1 MRGLALL
8 LAVRPAAAAGAGGG
22 ALVLVTVDDAILP
35 LRLSLDR
42 VEADAASAVT
52 KFGLDTR
59 GVGACA
65 TGDAACVAAA
75 LVREARTP
83 ARAEACSL
91 DARGTVAADRRRVD
105 VALAVARGGGA
116 NASAPW
122 AGRLF
127 VDYGVGGDAF
137 AGWVDVSAA
146 EGGVVS
152 LWLAGRGA
160 RDPGALA
167 ATFAGVADC
176 DGATWLHAAL
186 ALDLPGDAD
195 GAPPGDADEIVGE
208 RMHGAVVV
216 ARHPALDGGRDTPVR
231 LRLPATRGDVYRE
244 ALAAVDRFGL
254 ASLAAGGCAAADRA
268 CFARRLLAEAERPIE
283 APRCRLH
290 FDRPRENEVLVL
302 GHIDMELSV
311 EVEADGGWSRAGRFA
326 GRLFLDAWPSDPGT
340 ALFTMPPLRQWLD
353 LEPEHESYVSVKLA
367 PPRRRPGGGGA
378 TAPRV
383 SGTVDV
389 NVVAYGSVAGFCEP
403 TYLHGTTRV
412 TYRPFHEPSP
422 PAPVLD
428 RAALAARPD
437 ARAALGLTCAYAS
450 ILYDTSEDTGYAH
463 GLLALRR
470 SLVEAGA
477 ADPLYALLGDGVDA
491 RTRAALRATGVRP
504 VNVSR
509 AAPGEESS
517 ALPALGLGQ
526 WAKLQLWKLPA
537 DRVLYLDADVVVLRN
552 VDELFAALERRG
564 GPPAPLA
571 AVDDYFSGGV
581 LFLAP
586 NAAEETAFADTLA
599 QDSGRY
605 VYGEQD
611 FLNVHFGGAHA
622 RLSSEYKCLAKD
634 VPENRSALASICA
647 VLEFSSCPTRW
658 GGAWKPWHGMA
669 MLADP
674 DFKICTFRPTGDFEN
689 LVDVWR
695 GFHERALADLAARG
709 LPPLPDPEPYS
720 HAA

>member
-1 MRGLALL
+1 MRGPMRGLALL
-8 LAVRPAAAAGAGGG
+8 LAVRAAAAAGAGGG

-52 KFGLDTR
+52 KFGLDAR

-65 TGDAACVAAA
+65 TGDAA
-75 LVREARTP
+75 
-83 ARAEACSL
+83 
-91 DARGTVAADRRRVD
+91 GTVAAGRRSVG
-105 VALAVARGGGA
+105 VALAVARAGGA

-137 AGWVDVSAA
+137 AGWVDVSA
-146 EGGVVS
+146 
-152 LWLAGRGA
+152 GR
-160 RDPGALA
+160 R
-167 ATFAGVADC
+167 
-176 DGATWLHAAL
+176 
-186 ALDLPGDAD
+186 
-195 GAPPGDADEIVGE
+195 
-208 RMHGAVVV
+208 R
-216 ARHPALDGGRDTPVR
+216 RGRDTPVR

-254 ASLAAGGCAAADRA
+254 ASVAAGGCAAADRA

-290 FDRPRENEVLVL
+290 FDRPRDGEVLVL

-311 EVEADGGWSRAGRFA
+311 EVEADGAWSRAGRFA

-353 LEPEHESYVSVKLA
+353 LEPEHESYFSVKLA
-367 PPRRRPGGGGA
+367 PPRRRPGGGGT

-437 ARAALGLTCAYAS
+437 PRAELGLTCAYAT

-622 RLSSEYKCLAKD
+622 RLGSEYKCLAKD

>member
-1 MRGLALL
+1 MRGPMRGLALL
-8 LAVRPAAAAGAGGG
+8 LAVRAAAAAGAGGG

-35 LRLSLDR
+35 LRL
-42 VEADAASAVT
+42 
-52 KFGLDTR
+52 R
-59 GVGACA
+59 G
-65 TGDAACVAAA
+65 
-75 LVREARTP
+75 RPRARW
-83 ARAEACSL
+83 RAPST
-91 DARGTVAADRRRVD
+91 RGTVAADRRRVD
-105 VALAVARGGGA
+105 VALAVARAGGA

-152 LWLAGRGA
+152 LWLPGRGA

-195 GAPPGDADEIVGE
+195 GAPPGDAREVVGQN
-208 RMHGAVVV
+208 MHGAVVV
-216 ARHPALDGGRDTPVR
+216 ARHPNLEGGRDTPVR

-254 ASLAAGGCAAADRA
+254 ASVAAGGCAAADRA

-290 FDRPRENEVLVL
+290 FDRPRDGEVLVL

-311 EVEADGGWSRAGRFA
+311 EVEADGAWSRGRFA

-353 LEPEHESYVSVKLA
+353 LEPEHESYFSVKLA
-367 PPRRRPGGGGA
+367 PPRRRPGGGGT

-437 ARAALGLTCAYAS
+437 PRAELGLTCAYAT

-477 ADPLYALLGDGVDA
+477 ADPLYGLLGDGVDA

-552 VDELFAALERRG
+552 IDELFAALERRG

-611 FLNVHFGGAHA
+611 F
-622 RLSSEYKCLAKD
+622 
-634 VPENRSALASICA
+634 
-647 VLEFSSCPTRW
+647 
-658 GGAWKPWHGMA
+658 
-669 MLADP
+669 
-674 DFKICTFRPTGDFEN
+674 
-689 LVDVWR
+689 
-695 GFHERALADLAARG
+695 
-709 LPPLPDPEPYS
+709 
-720 HAA
+720 

>member
-1 MRGLALL
+1 MRGPMRGLALL
-8 LAVRPAAAAGAGGG
+8 LA
-22 ALVLVTVDDAILP
+22 
-35 LRLSLDR
+35 
-42 VEADAASAVT
+42 ADAASAVT
-52 KFGLDTR
+52 KFGLDAR

-83 ARAEACSL
+83 ARAVACSS
-91 DARGTVAADRRRVD
+91 ARGTVAADRRRVD
-105 VALAVARGGGA
+105 VALAVARAGGA

-152 LWLAGRGA
+152 LWLPAAARGTRA
-160 RDPGALA
+160 RSPRPSRASPT
-167 ATFAGVADC
+167 ATAPRGSTRPSRSTC
-176 DGATWLHAAL
+176 PATPTA
-186 ALDLPGDAD
+186 PGDAR
-195 GAPPGDADEIVGE
+195 EVVGQN
-208 RMHGAVVV
+208 MHGAVVV
-216 ARHPALDGGRDTPVR
+216 ARHPNLEGGRDTPVR

-254 ASLAAGGCAAADRA
+254 ASVAAGGCAAADRA
-268 CFARRLLAEAERPIE
+268 CIARRLLAEAERPIE

-290 FDRPRENEVLVL
+290 FDRPRDGEVLVL

-311 EVEADGGWSRAGRFA
+311 EVEADGAWSRAGRFA

-353 LEPEHESYVSVKLA
+353 LEPEHESYFSVKLA
-367 PPRRRPGGGGA
+367 PPRRRPGGGGT

-428 RAALAARPD
+428 RAALAAGPD
-437 ARAALGLTCAYAS
+437 PRAELGLTCAYAT

-537 DRVLYLDADVVVLRN
+537 DRVLYLARASSSCATSTA
-552 VDELFAALERRG
+552 FAALERRG

-581 LFLAP
+581 LFLAL

-622 RLSSEYKCLAKD
+622 RLGSEYKCLAKD

-720 HAA
+720 HAAQHYSLRGTT

>member
-1 MRGLALL
+1 MRGPMRGLALL
-8 LAVRPAAAAGAGGG
+8 LAVRAAAAAGAGGG

-52 KFGLDTR
+52 KFGLDAR

-83 ARAEACSL
+83 ARAVACSST
-91 DARGTVAADRRRVD
+91 RGTAAPTGAAD
-105 VALAVARGGGA
+105 VALAVARAGGA

-146 EGGVVS
+146 EGGV
-152 LWLAGRGA
+152 
-160 RDPGALA
+160 
-167 ATFAGVADC
+167 
-176 DGATWLHAAL
+176 
-186 ALDLPGDAD
+186 
-195 GAPPGDADEIVGE
+195 
-208 RMHGAVVV
+208 
-216 ARHPALDGGRDTPVR
+216 
-231 LRLPATRGDVYRE
+231 
-244 ALAAVDRFGL
+244 
-254 ASLAAGGCAAADRA
+254 
-268 CFARRLLAEAERPIE
+268 AERPIE

-290 FDRPRENEVLVL
+290 FDRPRDGEVLVL

-311 EVEADGGWSRAGRFA
+311 EVEADGAWSRAGRFA

-353 LEPEHESYVSVKLA
+353 LEPEHESYFSVKLA
-367 PPRRRPGGGGA
+367 PPRRRPGGGGT

-428 RAALAARPD
+428 SAALAARPD
-437 ARAALGLTCAYAS
+437 PLAELGLTCAYAT

-537 DRVLYLDADVVVLRN
+537 DR
-552 VDELFAALERRG
+552 
-564 GPPAPLA
+564 
-571 AVDDYFSGGV
+571 
-581 LFLAP
+581 
-586 NAAEETAFADTLA
+586 
-599 QDSGRY
+599 DSGRY

-622 RLSSEYKCLAKD
+622 RLGSEYKCLAKD

-658 GGAWKPWHGMA
+658 GGARKPWHGMA